1 MYSGESFGIQILAQ
15 SHRDHA
21 WCRVAHISCQRTE
34 QSAPPRQL
42 VYAPAYPEHTNAERS
57 KVLERSTRHVCQ
69 RISNERK
76 EVNDILT
83 LTNISIAAAGAAVS
97 DKCSGHL
104 AFVVYR
110 NSL

>member
-15 SHRDHA
+15 SHRDHV

-34 QSAPPRQL
+34 QSAPPRLL
-42 VYAPAYPEHTNAERS
+42 VYAPVYRDHPDARACKLIERS
-57 KVLERSTRHVCQ
+57 RRHVCQ
-69 RISNERK
+69 RISNEWK

-83 LTNISIAAAGAAVS
+83 LTNISIAAAGAAVP

-110 NSL
+110 DSL